1 MCFRQTYPPLPFSM
15 VRVSRRGGWPL
26 SSPALPPSPHL
37 LSASLS
43 VGDHEPALCCL
54 CHAVALCA
62 VGLAFARMA
71 SACLPR
77 HPRLYCFSHP
87 RLPPSAERFS
97 VGGWYAFRAAC
108 VLRRR
113 AAQWASRMMAST
125 CFVYSS
131 LSCADAAYAREAEGA
146 SHTRVTARAGTTCV
160 QLR

>member
-1 MCFRQTYPPLPFSM
+1 MCLRQAYPPLPFSM
-15 VRVSRRGGWPL
+15 VRVSRRGAWP
-26 SSPALPPSPHL
+26 SPALPPSPLL

-43 VGDHEPALCCL
+43 VGDHEPALGCL

-77 HPRLYCFSHP
+77 HPRLCCFSHP
-87 RLPPSAERFS
+87 RLPPSAERFP